1 MTTITKLS
9 EDDRSLIMW
18 DVREWCDTYA
28 MYNPG
33 HQRRA
38 LIRSCFYELRGW
50 MNYRGIRWALSC
62 LEEDRN
68 RIAEQVERRDAL
80 EAAYWHR
87 APRSWE

>member
-1 MTTITKLS
+1 MTITNLS

-33 HQRRA
+33 HERRH
-38 LIRSCFYELRGW
+38 LIRACFQDLRNWIGKLGVLGALRELEMQR
-50 MNYRGIRWALSC
+50 YLIPEVFDCAQS
-62 LEEDRN
+62 
-68 RIAEQVERRDAL
+68 A

-87 APRSWE
+87 VPRSWE